1 MKPKLTPLDQFIA
14 ARVADKCATP
24 KVAVVQDNSYGAG
37 YYPLP
42 PKLAGLGRFAEC
54 LKPANLV
61 DHKVFP
67 EEGIHMLTAK
77 VNTRFSIMVEDMK
90 VLIRLGFL
98 RMQSN
103 EAGTVAFYFYEGDG
117 PTRLL
122 PTR

>member
-1 MKPKLTPLDQFIA
+1 MKSKLSLLDQFIA
-14 ARVADKCATP
+14 ARVAHTCA
-24 KVAVVQDNSYGAG
+24 AAVQDNSYGAG

-67 EEGIHMLTAK
+67 EEGIHMLTTK
-77 VNTRFSIMVEDMK
+77 VNARFSVMGEDMK
-90 VLIRLGFL
+90 TLIRLGFV